1 MFRAHDPLEGRL
13 VAIKAFRLD
22 LTPEQAA
29 EFAVELEDLAANQPR
44 HPGMAAALAAGVQG
58 TTPYLA
64 QEYVAGEALDAALRQ
79 FGPPPSNE
87 ILTTLRRVAE
97 ALDRAAGDAIHH
109 GTLHP
114 RDILIADGG
123 EARVIDLGVAQA
135 LMRSGLRVPVRRPYS
150 APERVV
156 EGDWNG
162 AADIYALGAI
172 AFELIT
178 GRRLAGPGR
187 PDVSSPGIS
196 EASAD
201 ALAEALARALDP
213 DPAQRFPSATDLVD
227 AIAPHL
233 PATRRTSRRRAPEPS
248 LPLPL
253 DHFDPAET
261 VALEAFRPEPAPALP
276 VAVPDET
283 IADEPV
289 AAAAAP
295 VPEPPVP
302 EAAEPAR
309 PRFVSLDDE
318 PDVAASATEP
328 AEFDQAREEAAASAW
343 ASTFA
348 TAPTPPARR
357 PFLPLVIALLVGVAA
372 GFGWGYWTAFRTVTR
387 TAGTGADTTITA
399 AAGPTASVRIDE
411 PEVIGEKN
419 LPSPAA
425 TAPGRAQTTPR
436 VMPPAAP
443 ASASP
448 PASKP
453 PAAKS
458 PAPAPPA
465 EPAAAKPAPA
475 RASAPA
481 GRLLVRS
488 TPSGAQVRVDGRV
501 RGKTPLVLRDM
512 PLRVM
517 RVSIEHSGFQ
527 PDLRRV
533 ALSAAQPTVTVEAKL
548 TPNAPATPE
557 ATTGSLLIES
567 RPSGATIF
575 VDGREIGATPLSLPG
590 LSPGTRRIRLEL
602 AGFTPWVTT
611 AEVQAGTRTRVA
623 ASLERGTQE

>member
-22 LTPEQAA
+22 VTPEQAA

-87 ILTTLRRVAE
+87 TLTTLRRVAE

-114 RDILIADGG
+114 RDILISDGG

-150 APERVV
+150 APERAV

-196 EASAD
+196 EASAN

-253 DHFDPAET
+253 DHFDPAQT
-261 VALEAFRPEPAPALP
+261 VALDDFRPEAAPASP

-283 IADEPV
+283 MAEAPV

-295 VPEPPVP
+295 LP
-302 EAAEPAR
+302 EAAEPAH
-309 PRFVSLDDE
+309 PRFVSLDDDPE
-318 PDVAASATEP
+318 VVASQTES

-357 PFLPLVIALLVGVAA
+357 PFLPLVVALLVGVAA

-387 TAGTGADTTITA
+387 PAAMGADTTIPA
-399 AAGPTASVRIDE
+399 GAGPMASVQVEE
-411 PEVIGEKN
+411 PEVLGEKN

-425 TAPGRAQTTPR
+425 TAPGRAAARPR
-436 VMPPAAP
+436 VTPPAAP
-443 ASASP
+443 ASPSP
-448 PASKP
+448 SAAKP

-465 EPAAAKPAPA
+465 APETAKPAPA

-527 PDLRRV
+527 PDLRRI